1 MEYVGGGELFDRV
14 AAGGPL
20 PEAAAR
26 RLAAQL
32 AAGLAHCH
40 ALGVFHRDLKPEN
53 VLLTREGDA
62 KLSDF
67 GLGYLQGPA
76 GGGGGGV
83 PASARQ
89 AAAVADGGQLAGDTA
104 LLLDTTCGTPA
115 FVAPEV
121 LRRAGYAGG
130 PADVWSLGVTLF
142 VALTGRLPF
151 DEPSLGSLFRKICAA
166 AFTIPP
172 RVPPGA
178 ADLLRRMIVPDPAGR
193 LTAAEVLAHPWV
205 SGGGGGDGVV
215 GAAPTSSLPASAS
228 AASLSDLPE
237 ALAALNPYGLD
248 GIPAAAGGVEGGGEG
263 EDEWDDGDA
272 AGGVFRSVPGEAR
285 LSGAEAAAAA
295 AKAAAAARA
304 GGGSGGGWT
313 AQPGPSP
320 AGGGMNAFTLLAA
333 AFDLSGLLEN
343 EAAPGGGAPVAG
355 PLAAWRAT
363 QAGGGGA
370 QAPVTLRH
378 TRFTARASPAAVVEA
393 AVAAAV
399 AAGGAGRPGRSG
411 WAARLEWPGPRSPGG
426 RLTIRVA
433 AAALNP
439 GAPPGGT
446 LIIDARRVRGAAA
459 DFYGAYPRLQ
469 AAMLGALRGG
479 GEGETATTPTAAAM
493 AAAAAWQGEAE
504 EDSEDDVL
512 SPRGSRVAPAIDSV
526 AVEAALPVR

>member
-20 PEAAAR
+20 PETAAR

-53 VLLTREGDA
+53 VLLTVGGDA

-76 GGGGGGV
+76 GGGGSGNSAA
-83 PASARQ
+83 PALQ
-89 AAAVADGGQLAGDTA
+89 AAAAAGHGDDKSA
-104 LLLDTTCGTPA
+104 SLLLDTTCGTPA

-151 DEPSLGSLFRKICAA
+151 DEPSLGALFRKICAA

-178 ADLLRRMIVPDPAGR
+178 ADLLRRMIVPDPAAR
-193 LTAAEVLAHPWV
+193 LTAAGVLEHPWV
-205 SGGGGGDGVV
+205 AAGTGVPPRPLLPRRAP
-215 GAAPTSSLPASAS
+215 AAPL
-228 AASLSDLPE
+228 AADDLPDT
-237 ALAALNPYGLD
+237 LAALNPYGPD
-248 GIPAAAGGVEGGGEG
+248 GIPAAAGGADGGGEG

-272 AGGVFRSVPGEAR
+272 AGGLFHAVPGERR
-285 LSGAEAAAAA
+285 LSGAEVAAAA
-295 AKAAAAARA
+295 AKAAAAAGSR
-304 GGGSGGGWT
+304 GGGNASATGLAPT
-313 AQPGPSP
+313 P
-320 AGGGMNAFTLLAA
+320 APGMNAFTLLAA

-343 EAAPGGGAPVAG
+343 EAGPGGGAPVAG
-355 PLAAWRAT
+355 PLAAWRAA
-363 QAGGGGA
+363 QAAGGGGGGGA
-370 QAPVTLRH
+370 SALVRH
-378 TRFTARASPAAVVEA
+378 TRFTARAGPGAVVEA
-393 AVAAAV
+393 AVNAAK
-399 AAGGAGRPGRSG
+399 AAGGTGRPGRSG

-426 RLTIRVA
+426 LLTIRVT
-433 AAALNP
+433 AAALTP

-446 LIIDARRVRGAAA
+446 LVIDARRVRGAAA
-459 DFYGAYPRLQ
+459 DFYAAYPRLQ
-469 AAMLGALRGG
+469 RAMMTALAGPASAGAAWGEGG
-479 GEGETATTPTAAAM
+479 EPPAPPPGEGE
-493 AAAAAWQGEAE
+493 E
-504 EDSEDDVL
+504 EDSEEDDPL
-512 SPRGSRVAPAIDSV
+512 SPRGTADRAAL
-526 AVEAALPVR
+526 EAALPAS